1 MTTTSGG
8 RPGGGSNPTP
18 PAPPAR
24 PPAPSSGTL
33 VQPAGV
39 AAPRPRRIRLTVTR
53 VDPWTVLRLSFLLSI
68 ATAVI
73 TVVALLVLWSMLSAA
88 GVFDSV
94 DGTLDSVFGDSAL
107 TVTEYFGFGRVLS
120 ISLLIGAI
128 DVVLITALATIGAF
142 LFNLAASLVGGLEV
156 SVTDE
161 G

>member
-1 MTTTSGG
+1 
-8 RPGGGSNPTP
+8 
-18 PAPPAR
+18 
-24 PPAPSSGTL
+24 
-33 VQPAGV
+33 
-39 AAPRPRRIRLTVTR
+39 
-53 VDPWTVLRLSFLLSI
+53 LRLSFLLSI

-73 TVVALLVLWSMLSAA
+73 TVVALLVLWSMLSTA

-120 ISLLIGAI
+120 VSLLIGAI

-156 SVTDE
+156 SVTEE

>member
-8 RPGGGSNPTP
+8 RPTSETNPP
-18 PAPPAR
+18 PEATAR
-24 PPAPSSGTL
+24 PASSSGTV
-33 VQPAGV
+33 VQSMGQPG
-39 AAPRPRRIRLTVTR
+39 PRSRRRRLTITR
-53 VDPWTVLRLSFLLSI
+53 IDPWTVLRLSFLLSI

-73 TVVALLVLWSMLSAA
+73 TVVALIVLWSMLSTA

-107 TVTEYFGFGRVLS
+107 TITQYFGFGRVLS

-128 DVVLITALATIGAF
+128 DIVLITALATIGAF

-156 SVTDE
+156 SVIDE

>member
-8 RPGGGSNPTP
+8 RPTGGTNPPRPEATAGSASSTGTVVEPT
-18 PAPPAR
+18 
-24 PPAPSSGTL
+24 
-33 VQPAGV
+33 GV
-39 AAPRPRRIRLTVTR
+39 RAPRPRRARLTVTR
-53 VDPWTVLRLSFLLSI
+53 IDPWTVLRLSFLLSI

-73 TVVALLVLWSMLSAA
+73 TVVALLVLWSMLSTA

-120 ISLLIGAI
+120 VSLLIGAI

-156 SVTDE
+156 SVTEE